1 MGNRKLMIYGVLDMK
16 KEDFTINGMHC
27 ASCASLITKGVSK
40 LPGVKSANVNYA
52 AARAQVE
59 YDEKQLSQKKILE
72 RIESLGYK
80 ASSGFDSEREKKE
93 REHDISD
100 LKRKLLIGAALS
112 IPAVALGMFLMEF
125 PYRLP
130 LLFLLSTPVQF
141 IVGRSFYQGA
151 IAAARNRTAS
161 MDTLIAVGTSAAY
174 LFSLAA
180 LAGKVEEQYFEVS
193 ASLITLV
200 ILGKYLE
207 AVAKGKTSEAI
218 RKLMDLSPK
227 MAHVIRKGKELE
239 IPSSDVIVGD
249 LVLVKPGERIPVDGT
264 VLEGDSSVDESLVT
278 GESIPVEKTKGSKVI
293 AGTINKHGTL
303 TFRAM
308 KVGKETTLAQIVRLV
323 EEAQGSRAPIQRF
336 ADTISA
342 YFVPTVIIIASL
354 VFVYWYFI
362 AASSFSFALILAVSV
377 LVIACPCALGLA
389 TPTAIMVGT
398 GIGAQK
404 GILIKNA
411 EALEQMHKINA
422 VIFDKTGTIT
432 EGKPKVTDIVPI
444 AAISQSSLLAIA
456 ASLEKPSEHP
466 LAEAIVNEA
475 KSRKAAISKVAS
487 FKNIPGKGV
496 TGKVGSALYSVGSFR
511 LFGKI
516 TGKALSVSQK
526 LEDEGKTAM
535 FVGKGKA
542 IIGIIAVADDV
553 KQTSKQTISE
563 LSKLG
568 IESYLLTGDN
578 ERTANA
584 IAKKA
589 GISFCFARV
598 LPEQKAE
605 YVKKLQAQGKTV
617 AMVGDGVNDA
627 PALAAANI
635 GIAMGSGTDVAME
648 SGSVVLMRSDPM
660 DVPRSIKLGRATM
673 NKIKQNMFWA
683 LIYNVIGI
691 PIAAGVLYSSTGWL
705 LSPIMAGGAMALS
718 SVSVVTNALTL
729 KWIKL

>member
-1 MGNRKLMIYGVLDMK
+1 MTMK

-27 ASCASLITKGVSK
+27 ASCATLINKGLSK
-40 LPGVKSANVNYA
+40 LPGVKAANVNYA

-59 YDEKQLSQKKILE
+59 YDESSVSQQQILE
-72 RIESLGYK
+72 RVKSLGY
-80 ASSGFDSEREKKE
+80 AAQAGFDSQREKAERQKE
-93 REHDISD
+93 IAE
-100 LKRKLLIGAALS
+100 LKLKLIFGVILS
-112 IPAVALGMFLMEF
+112 IPALALGMFLMDF
-125 PYRLP
+125 PYRLW
-130 LLFLLSTPVQF
+130 LLFMLSTPVQF
-141 IVGRSFYQGA
+141 VIGASFYYGA
-151 IAAARNRTAS
+151 ISSARNRSAS

-174 LFSLAA
+174 VFSLAA
-180 LAGKVEEQYFEVS
+180 LFGFVPEQYFEVS

-207 AVAKGKTSEAI
+207 AVAKGRTSEAI

-227 MAHVIRKGKELE
+227 MAHVIRKGKEME
-239 IPSSDVIVGD
+239 VPSGEVVIGD
-249 LVLVKPGERIPVDGT
+249 LVVVKPGERIPVDGT
-264 VLEGDSSVDESLVT
+264 VVSGDSSVDESLVT
-278 GESIPVEKTKGSKVI
+278 GESIPVEKSKGSRVI
-293 AGTINKHGTL
+293 AGTINKHGAL
-303 TFRAM
+303 TFKAM
-308 KVGKETTLAQIVRLV
+308 KVGSETTLARIVKLV

-342 YFVPTVIIIASL
+342 YFVPVVIVIAIAT
-354 VFVYWYFI
+354 FAFWYF
-362 AASSFSFALILAVSV
+362 AAAQQFSLALIFAVSV

-411 EALEQMHKINA
+411 EALETMHRINA

-432 EGKPKVTDIVPI
+432 EGKPKVVDIVPI
-444 AAISQSSLLAIA
+444 ANISEKTLLFVA

-475 KSRKAAISKVAS
+475 KAKNIALSKVQG
-487 FKNIPGKGV
+487 FKNVPGKGV
-496 TGKVGSALYSVGSFR
+496 GGKIGKVAYQVGSYR
-511 LFGKI
+511 LFGEL
-516 TGKALSVSQK
+516 TGRVKEESEK
-526 LEDEGKTAM
+526 LEEQGKTAM
-535 FVGKGKA
+535 FVGKGRQ
-542 IIGIIAVADDV
+542 IIGIIAVADGV
-553 KQTSKQTISE
+553 KETSQQAVAA
-563 LSKLG
+563 LRAQG
-568 IESYLLTGDN
+568 IESWLITGDN
-578 ERTANA
+578 ERTAKA
-584 IAKKA
+584 IAQKA
-589 GISFCFARV
+589 GISNFFARV

-605 YVKKLQAQGKTV
+605 YVKRLQSEGKVV

-673 NKIKQNMFWA
+673 SKIRQNMFWA
-683 LIYNVIGI
+683 LVYNVIGI
-691 PIAAGVLYSSTGWL
+691 PIAAGAFYSSGL
-705 LSPIMAGGAMALS
+705 ALSPIMAGGAMALS
-718 SVSVVTNALTL
+718 SVSVVANALTL

>member
-1 MGNRKLMIYGVLDMK
+1 MK

-27 ASCASLITKGVSK
+27 ASCATLINRELSK
-40 LPGVKSANVNYA
+40 MPGVRLANVNYA

-59 YDEKQLSQKKILE
+59 YDESQVSQQQLLE
-72 RIESLGYK
+72 KVASLGYS
-80 ASSGFDSEREKKE
+80 AAPGFDSGREKQERE
-93 REHDISD
+93 REISQ
-100 LKRKLLIGAALS
+100 LKRKLIAGALLS
-112 IPAVALGMFLMEF
+112 IPAIALGMFLMDF
-125 PYRLP
+125 PLRLP

-141 IVGRSFYQGA
+141 IIGAGFYQGA
-151 IAAARNRTAS
+151 ISAARNRTAS

-180 LAGKVEEQYFEVS
+180 LFGLVQEQYFEVS

-207 AVAKGKTSEAI
+207 AVAKGRTSEAI

-227 MAHVIRKGKELE
+227 MAHIIRKGKEIE
-239 IPSSDVIVGD
+239 IPSSEVVAGD
-249 LVLVKPGERIPVDGT
+249 LVIVKPGERIPVDGA
-264 VLEGDSSVDESLVT
+264 VVSGDSSVDESLVT
-278 GESIPVEKTKGSKVI
+278 GESIPVEKAKGSKVI

-303 TFRAM
+303 TFKAT
-308 KVGKETTLAQIVRLV
+308 KVGRDTTLAQIVRLV

-342 YFVPTVIIIASL
+342 YFVPIVIVIAIAT
-354 VFVYWYFI
+354 FAFWYFV
-362 AASSFSFALILAVSV
+362 AAAPFSLALIFAVSV

-411 EALEQMHKINA
+411 EALESMHRINA

-432 EGKPKVTDIVPI
+432 EGKPKVTDVIPLANI
-444 AAISQSSLLAIA
+444 PQQSLLAIA

-475 KSRKAAISKVAS
+475 KSRGAKLAKVSS
-487 FKNIPGKGV
+487 FKSVPGKGV
-496 TGKVGSALYSVGSFR
+496 SARIGAFAYLVGSFR

-516 TGKALSVSQK
+516 SGSALSVSQK

-535 FVGKGKA
+535 FVSKGRE
-542 IIGIIAVADDV
+542 IIGIIAVADEV
-553 KQTSKQTISE
+553 KQTSQQTVSE
-563 LSKLG
+563 LRKLG
-568 IESYLLTGDN
+568 IECYLLTGDN
-578 ERTANA
+578 ERTAKA
-584 IAKKA
+584 IAQKA
-589 GISFCFARV
+589 GIATYFARV
-598 LPEQKAE
+598 LPEEKAE
-605 YVKKLQAQGKTV
+605 RVKQLQAQGKAV

-627 PALAAANI
+627 PALAQADI

-648 SGSVVLMRSDPM
+648 SGSVVLMRSDPL
-660 DVPRSIKLGRATM
+660 DVPRAIKLGRATM
-673 NKIKQNMFWA
+673 DKIKQNMFWA
-683 LIYNVIGI
+683 LAYNVVGI
-691 PIAAGVLYSSTGWL
+691 PIAAGVFYSAGFL
-705 LSPIMAGGAMALS
+705 LSPILAGGAMALS

-729 KWIKL
+729 RWIKL

>member
-1 MGNRKLMIYGVLDMK
+1 MK

-27 ASCASLITKGVSK
+27 ASCASLINKGLSK

-59 YDEKQLSQKKILE
+59 YDEKSLSQQQILE
-72 RIESLGYK
+72 RVKSLGYS
-80 ASSGFDSEREKKE
+80 ASAGFDSEREKKE
-93 REHDISD
+93 REHEIED
-100 LKRKLLIGAALS
+100 LKRKLLIGTILS
-112 IPAVALGMFLMEF
+112 IPAIALGMFLMEF
-125 PYRLP
+125 PYRLEI
-130 LLFLLSTPVQF
+130 LFLLSTPVQF
-141 IVGRSFYQGA
+141 IVGKSFYEGA
-151 IAAARNRTAS
+151 ISAARNKTAS

-180 LAGKVEEQYFEVS
+180 LFGLVMEQYFEVS

-207 AVAKGKTSEAI
+207 AVAKGRTSEAI

-239 IPSSDVIVGD
+239 LPSSEVIVGD
-249 LVLVKPGERIPVDGT
+249 LVIVKPGERIPVDGA
-264 VLEGDSSVDESLVT
+264 VIEGDSSVDESLVT

-336 ADTISA
+336 ADMISA
-342 YFVPTVIIIASL
+342 YFVPVVIAIAVL
-354 VFVYWYFI
+354 VFLYWYFI
-362 AASSFSFALILAVSV
+362 ASSSFSFALILAVSV

-411 EALEQMHKINA
+411 EALERMHKINA

-432 EGKPKVTDIVPI
+432 EGKPKVTDIVPL
-444 AAISQSSLLAIA
+444 ASLSQGSLLSIA

-475 KSRKAAISKVAS
+475 KSRGAKIGKVSS
-487 FKNIPGKGV
+487 FKSLAGKGV
-496 TGKVGSALYSVGSFR
+496 TAKIGSTSYSVGSFR
-511 LFGKI
+511 LFGTIK
-516 TGKALSVSQK
+516 GKALSASQK

-542 IIGIIAVADDV
+542 IIGIIAVADGV
-553 KQTSKQTISE
+553 KQTSQQAVAS
-563 LSKLG
+563 LRSLG
-568 IESYLLTGDN
+568 IESYMLTGDN
-578 ERTANA
+578 ERTAKA
-584 IAKKA
+584 IASKA
-589 GISFCFARV
+589 GIAKFFARV
-598 LPEQKAE
+598 MPGQKAE
-605 YVKKLQAQGKTV
+605 YVKKLQSQGKAI

-627 PALAAANI
+627 PALAQADI

-673 NKIKQNMFWA
+673 DKIKQNMFWA
-683 LIYNVIGI
+683 LIYNVAGI
-691 PIAAGVLYSSTGWL
+691 PVAAGALYGAAQAGAIPSEYGIL
-705 LSPIMAGGAMALS
+705 LSPILAGGAMALS

-729 KWIKL
+729 KWIRL

>member
-1 MGNRKLMIYGVLDMK
+1 MK

-27 ASCASLITKGVSK
+27 ASCASLITKGIGK

-59 YDEKQLSQKKILE
+59 YDESALSQQQVID
-72 RIESLGYK
+72 RIKSLGYM
-80 ASSGFDSEREKKE
+80 AAAGFDSGREKMERQKE
-93 REHDISD
+93 IAELR
-100 LKRKLLIGAALS
+100 LKLAAGIVLSVPALL
-112 IPAVALGMFLMEF
+112 LGMLLMDF
-125 PYRLP
+125 PYRLQ

-141 IVGRSFYQGA
+141 IIGRSFYEGA
-151 IAAARNRTAS
+151 ISAARNRTAS

-174 LFSLAA
+174 LFSLFA
-180 LAGKVEEQYFEVS
+180 LLGFVEEQYFEVS

-200 ILGKYLE
+200 MLGKYLE
-207 AVAKGKTSEAI
+207 AVAKGRTSEAI

-227 MAHVIRKGKELE
+227 MAHVIRRGKEFE
-239 IPSSDVIVGD
+239 IPSAEVVWGD
-249 LVLVKPGERIPVDGT
+249 LVVVRPGERIPVDGI
-264 VLEGDSSVDESLVT
+264 VVSGDSSVDESLVT
-278 GESIPVEKTKGSKVI
+278 GESIPVEKSRGSRVV
-293 AGTINKHGTL
+293 AGTINKHGSL
-303 TFRAM
+303 TFRATA
-308 KVGKETTLAQIVRLV
+308 VGAKTTLAQIVRLV

-342 YFVPTVIIIASL
+342 YFVPVVIVIAIAT
-354 VFVYWYFI
+354 FAFWYF
-362 AASSFSFALILAVSV
+362 AAAVPFSLALIFAVSV

-411 EALEQMHKINA
+411 EALESMHRINA

-432 EGKPKVTDIVPI
+432 GGKPKVTDVAPL
-444 AAISQSSLLAIA
+444 SGVSGKVLLSIA

-475 KSRKAAISKVAS
+475 AKQGIALSKVQS
-487 FKNIPGKGV
+487 FRSMPGKGV
-496 TGKVGSALYSVGSFR
+496 SGKIRNSAYQVGSFR
-511 LFGKI
+511 LFGEI
-516 TGKALSVSQK
+516 RGRALEVSRR
-526 LEDEGKTAM
+526 LEDEGKTSM
-535 FVGKGKA
+535 FVGRGKQ
-542 IIGIIAVADDV
+542 IIGIIAVADEV
-553 KQTSKQTISE
+553 KPTSVQAVNE
-563 LSKLG
+563 LRKLG
-568 IESYLLTGDN
+568 IESFLLTGDN
-578 ERTANA
+578 ERTAKA
-584 IAKKA
+584 IAAKA
-589 GISFCFARV
+589 GIGSFFAKV

-605 YVKKLQAQGKTV
+605 YVKKLQSEGKAV

-627 PALAAANI
+627 PALAAADI

-660 DVPRSIKLGRATM
+660 DVPRAIRLGRATM
-673 NKIKQNMFWA
+673 DKIRQNMFWA
-683 LIYNVIGI
+683 LIYNVVGI
-691 PIAAGVLYSSTGWL
+691 PVAAGVFYSSGLL
-705 LSPIMAGGAMALS
+705 LSPILAGGAMALS